1 MTKLLMIAGGGAV
14 GAVSRYYLAGWA
26 QSLTRGTFP
35 VGTLTVNVLGC
46 LLIGMLG
53 AFFGGPHLVRQ
64 EYRLLMMIGLLGGFT
79 TFSTFGLE
87 TVTLINEG
95 QFTQAGLN
103 VLLSNGL
110 GLLAVLFGYRATQ
123 WLLGA

>member
-1 MTKLLMIAGGGAV
+1 MKLLMIAGGGAV

-26 QSLTRGTFP
+26 QRLVSGTFP

-64 EYRLLMMIGLLGGFT
+64 EYRLLLMIGVLGGFT

-87 TVTLINEG
+87 TLTLMNEG
-95 QFTQAGLN
+95 QLGQAGLN

-110 GLLAVLFGYRATQ
+110 GLLAVWLGYRATQ